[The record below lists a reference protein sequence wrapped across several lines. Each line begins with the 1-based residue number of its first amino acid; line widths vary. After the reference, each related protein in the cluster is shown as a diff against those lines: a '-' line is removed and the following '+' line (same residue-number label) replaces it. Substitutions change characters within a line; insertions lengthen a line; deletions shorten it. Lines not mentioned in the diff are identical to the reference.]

1 MYGLEFPVAYIIQCE
16 LLHSLSG
23 LLFGVFFLTST
34 ILLMGRGVQ
43 RIWTSRSS
51 LVFLL
56 LGLAF
61 IASLSHL
68 LADTYG
74 WGW

>member
-1 MYGLEFPVAYIIQCE
+1 MYGLEYPIIYILQCE
-16 LLHSLSG
+16 LWHLLAG
-23 LLFGVFFLTST
+23 LLFGGCFLTSI
-34 ILLMGRGVQ
+34 ILLMGRDVR
-43 RIWTSRSS
+43 RIFRSRSALAFS
-51 LVFLL
+51 L

-74 WGW
+74 WGF